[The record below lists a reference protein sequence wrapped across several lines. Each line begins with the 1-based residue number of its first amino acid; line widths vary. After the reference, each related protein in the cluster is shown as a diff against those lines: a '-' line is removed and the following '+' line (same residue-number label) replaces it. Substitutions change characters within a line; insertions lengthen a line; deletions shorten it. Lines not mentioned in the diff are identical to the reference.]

1 MVRAETLGVCPAEGE
16 PALVPGWAG
25 ALRICAVRS
34 GLHTPGPMILSVGC
48 TLGYQIATPQAA
60 FTFNILANS
69 DHQQRL
75 ISETLACAPD
85 VVREI
90 VENGKGGRALRCEAP
105 VGAFELK
112 YAARVEVKRPPLP
125 ATVKADHP
133 ARLPL
138 SILTYTLPSRYCE
151 SDRFTEIAW
160 EIFGGTEDRA
170 EQVRAICR
178 WIDQKLA
185 YVPGSTDSRSSAWDV
200 WISRKGVCRDYTHLA
215 IAFCRALSIPARYV
229 GGYAAGLQPMDFHA
243 CFEVYLDGEWR
254 LFDPTDDIPPEHI
267 AIISR
272 GRDATSAALTTIF
285 GRITAAPIKV
295 TCEVVREG

>member
-1 MVRAETLGVCPAEGE
+1 
-16 PALVPGWAG
+16 
-25 ALRICAVRS
+25 
-34 GLHTPGPMILSVGC
+34 MILSVGC
-48 TLGYQIATPQAA
+48 TLGYDIATPQAA
-60 FTFNILANS
+60 FTFNILANT

-75 ISETLACAPD
+75 LGET
-85 VVREI
+85 VVCVPEVAREI

-105 VGAFELK
+105 AGGFELR
-112 YAARVEVKRPPLP
+112 YAAQVEVRRPPLP
-125 ATVKADHP
+125 STVRADHP
-133 ARLPL
+133 GRLPL

-151 SDRFTEIAW
+151 SDRFTPIAW
-160 EIFGGTEDRA
+160 ELFGKTEDRA

-200 WISRKGVCRDYTHLA
+200 WISRQGVCRDYTHLA
-215 IAFCRALSIPARYV
+215 IAFCRALNIPARYV

-285 GRITAAPIKV
+285 GRITPAPLKV
-295 TCEVVREG
+295 RCEVVREG